1 LKRKGALELDMKKYS
16 TPQEEFWAGEFGDEY
31 IKRNCSEDYIAS
43 CIAFWVR
50 VLHKTCSVNSIC
62 ELGANIGINLR
73 SLKIL
78 LPNCK
83 LAGVEIN
90 SKAASEL
97 RKWGGAEVFEQSL
110 FDFNAQQEYDLT
122 FTKGVLIHLNPD
134 LLVKAYDI
142 LYRSSKRFICVAEYY
157 NPSPIE
163 VEYRGNREKLFKRDF
178 AGEMLD
184 RFPDLRLIDY
194 GFVYHRDIFPQDDTS
209 WFLMEKLNVND

>member
-1 LKRKGALELDMKKYS
+1 MKKYS
-16 TPQEEFWAGEFGDEY
+16 TSQEEFWAGEFGDEY
-31 IKRNCSEDYIAS
+31 IERNCGEDLLAS

-50 VLHKTCSVNSIC
+50 VLRHCRSVNSIC

-78 LPNCK
+78 LPRCK

-90 SKAASEL
+90 SKAAFEL

-110 FDFNAQQEYDLT
+110 FGFSAEREYDLT

-142 LYRSSKRFICVAEYY
+142 LYYSSKRFVCVAEYY
-157 NPSPIE
+157 NPSPVE
-163 VEYRGNREKLFKRDF
+163 VTYRGNTEKLFKRDF

-184 RFPDLRLIDY
+184 RFPNLRLIDY
-194 GFVYHRDIFPQDDTS
+194 GFAYHRDVFSPQDDIS
-209 WFLMEKLNVND
+209 WFLMEKYN